1 MNYQNKPTSPMGPR
15 ASRTSLPRP
24 ILTNPGE
31 MFSDSPL
38 DEELPYISP
47 LPRPATRQSIRPSLY
62 EQPEA
67 VKVLHSK
74 AALPSVGIAAVAAL
88 ISAVLSVV
96 AAAMYNWFVVN
107 YSTGS
112 YTANYGL
119 FNGQTCGPSP
129 FATAVNNPFG
139 QQNTFGQQA
148 TQCVTAGFVCSGS
161 SFCSTLQA
169 FQAFTILGCVC
180 VFLALAAAGVLL
192 IAIHNGHYA
201 SSVARTTKLSAIIL
215 AASTFFCQLLSVIL
229 FAVFQ
234 SQANA
239 AVSFSGVPSFSIGSP
254 FTSVNQF
261 RAVSQG
267 SSNIPYGSF
276 GSYGSSFVCMILAF
290 LFSLAAVAALLYA
303 ARCIQRI
310 DAPAIADY
318 GHRPS
323 MSNLHRANS
332 LSPSMRGQPIIID
345 GIEYVPTLKRPQPI
359 VIDGQ
364 EFVPSTSHRYSY
376 GGN

>member
-38 DEELPYISP
+38 DDELPYISP
-47 LPRPATRQSIRPSLY
+47 LPQPATRQSIRPSLY

-74 AALPSVGIAAVAAL
+74 AALPSVGIAAAAAL

-107 YSTGS
+107 YSIGS

-119 FNGQTCGPSP
+119 FNGQTCSPSP
-129 FATAVNNPFG
+129 FVNNPFG
-139 QQNTFGQQA
+139 QQNTFGQPA
-148 TQCVTAGFVCSGS
+148 TQCVSAGYVCSSGS
-161 SFCSTLQA
+161 SLCATLQA
-169 FQAFTILGCVC
+169 FQAFTVLGCVS
-180 VFLALAAAGVLL
+180 VFLSLSAAGVLF
-192 IAIHNGHYA
+192 IAIRNGHYA
-201 SSVARTTKLSAIIL
+201 ARVSRITKLSAIVL
-215 AASTFFCQLLSVIL
+215 AASTAICQLLSVIL
-229 FAVFQ
+229 FALFQ

-239 AVSFSGVPSFSIGSP
+239 AVSFSGVPSFSIGNP
-254 FTSVNQF
+254 FTSVSQF
-261 RAVSQG
+261 RTVSQ
-267 SSNIPYGSF
+267 SNIPYGSF

-310 DAPAIADY
+310 DAPAVADY
-318 GHRPS
+318 GHRQS